1 MRRLDIGGKPR
12 VFLKV
17 WHTDMLTEVSAKSRG
32 RCEICSADH
41 YRAGLDL
48 VSYSSHL
55 LPASTIRLHYA
66 LVPHLVVGGERGVL
80 LICAECET

>member
-17 WHTDMLTEVSAKSRG
+17 WHTDMLTEVSAKSSRS

-48 VSYSSHL
+48 VSYSCHL
-55 LPASTIRLHYA
+55 LLARTVRLHA
-66 LVPHLVVGGERGVL
+66 LVPHLVVRGEGVPV
-80 LICAECET
+80 CAECET

>member
-1 MRRLDIGGKPR
+1 MRRLDIGGKPG

-17 WHTDMLTEVSAKSRG
+17 WHTDMLTEVSAKSGG

-55 LPASTIRLHYA
+55 LPASTVRLHDAA
-66 LVPHLVVGGERGVL
+66 LVPHLVVGGERG
-80 LICAECET
+80 